1 MITPMGVAL
10 CSVTPIGVTGAIR
23 DYAFMRLS
31 KACNPSLIF
40 STLLHFKTNAFLM
53 TSATTTPTVRR
64 ATPDDAPGIQ
74 ALIDRYVPSGTLL
87 PRSREFI
94 TLHSQDFIVV
104 TVEGKIVGCV
114 HLDEYAPS
122 LSELRSLAVHPDVQG
137 AGIGRLLVE
146 ATEQLA
152 RKRGHTTLFAVSND
166 EDFFHKFGFDT
177 RHIPELDLERSEVS
191 RYKGV
196 YAKDLFPSAP

>member
-1 MITPMGVAL
+1 MTDSSRPTP
-10 CSVTPIGVTGAIR
+10 S
-23 DYAFMRLS
+23 
-31 KACNPSLIF
+31 
-40 STLLHFKTNAFLM
+40 
-53 TSATTTPTVRR
+53 VRR
-64 ATPDDAPGIQ
+64 ATSQDTAAIQ

-87 PRSREFI
+87 PRTREFI
-94 TLHSQDFIVV
+94 LLNIQDYIVV
-104 TVEGKIVGCV
+104 AAGDQIVGCV

-122 LSELRSLAVHPDVQG
+122 LSELRSLAVHPDWQG

-166 EDFFHKFGFDT
+166 EEFFHKFGFDT

-196 YAKDLFPSAP
+196 YAKDLVLVAR